1 MKIKS
6 RFVAAIVTFSLAL
19 MMPQTFNSCS
29 PDDKPEIENPDNPD
43 APDGPET
50 PDKPENPEPE
60 PKPETYCY
68 KLLTETRADWEGDWI
83 IAYVDGNEIFA
94 LHSGDAD
101 RGMGYAKKINGYTP
115 SDEIPVEAGDDYKAV
130 IRKDGD
136 AYVIKVNGIGYIG
149 SSGDKKMIFSE
160 SEVAGDQNFRWTVSF
175 YGGYVDL
182 KPVNQDKTLQYNVS
196 AACFRFYTSG
206 QKPLK
211 MFMRSVSTGESGG
224 GNKPDPNPDPEPTP
238 DPDPTPGPDPDPVE
252 PGTAGGWFEL
262 PLVNDA
268 DKNGIDDKDKTMYYA
283 FHYCA
288 GGEKGPGGKV
298 ARNFSTCYSSEH
310 HCPVWVAAPRHSMY
324 LGSTKRTNDYKAD
337 PDIPSDIQN
346 GRWSGYTRGHMLGSS
361 DRTCSPAT
369 NRQVFYYSNIAP
381 QLGGNFNTGGG
392 SWNNLEDHIDRF
404 LCADTLYS
412 VVGCYFKD
420 YTDSYGETDR
430 AKKIAGNTS
439 YPTMFYYVLLRT
451 RKGNTGKAVTSCQ
464 ASELQCVAFVMR
476 HSMEK
481 GHRPQAK
488 DMMSVSDLE
497 KITGFKYFVNVP
509 NAPKDTFT
517 ASDWL

>member
-19 MMPQTFNSCS
+19 MMPLSFNSCS
-29 PDDKPEIENPDNPD
+29 PEDKPEVENPNVPE
-43 APDGPET
+43 GPET

-115 SDEIPVEAGDDYKAV
+115 SDEIPVETGDDYKAV

-175 YGGYVDL
+175 DGGYVDL

-211 MFMRSVSTGESGG
+211 MFMKSVSTGESGG

-238 DPDPTPGPDPDPVE
+238 DPDPSNLELLEDGLNCLSSMMRTRTALMTRTRLCTMHSITVPEARKVPE
-252 PGTAGGWFEL
+252 ERSRGTSRHATAANIIVRCGWRRLVIACISAVPSVPMTTRRILTFL
-262 PLVNDA
+262 PISRMED
-268 DKNGIDDKDKTMYYA
+268 G
-283 FHYCA
+283 
-288 GGEKGPGGKV
+288 
-298 ARNFSTCYSSEH
+298 
-310 HCPVWVAAPRHSMY
+310 
-324 LGSTKRTNDYKAD
+324 
-337 PDIPSDIQN
+337 PDIPEVTC
-346 GRWSGYTRGHMLGSS
+346 W
-361 DRTCSPAT
+361 DRLTVP
-369 NRQVFYYSNIAP
+369 V
-381 QLGGNFNTGGG
+381 L
-392 SWNNLEDHIDRF
+392 
-404 LCADTLYS
+404 
-412 VVGCYFKD
+412 
-420 YTDSYGETDR
+420 
-430 AKKIAGNTS
+430 
-439 YPTMFYYVLLRT
+439 LLRT
-451 RKGNTGKAVTSCQ
+451 GRYSIIPILLRSLEATSIP
-464 ASELQCVAFVMR
+464 VAAHGTIWR
-476 HSMEK
+476 TIS
-481 GHRPQAK
+481 
-488 DMMSVSDLE
+488 
-497 KITGFKYFVNVP
+497 
-509 NAPKDTFT
+509 T
-517 ASDWL
+517 ASFVQIHCIQWSAAISRIILTVMARLTGQRR

>member
-19 MMPQTFNSCS
+19 MMPLTFNSCS
-29 PDDKPEIENPDNPD
+29 PEDKPEVENPNVPE
-43 APDGPET
+43 GPET

-68 KLLTETRADWEGDWI
+68 KLLTETRADWDGDWI

-115 SDEIPVEAGDDYKAV
+115 SDEIPVETGDDYKAV

-175 YGGYVDL
+175 DGGYVDL

-211 MFMRSVSTGESGG
+211 MFMKSVSTGESGG
-224 GNKPDPNPDPEPTP
+224 GNKPGPNPDPEPTP

-252 PGTAGGWFEL
+252 LEL
-262 PLVNDA
+262 
-268 DKNGIDDKDKTMYYA
+268 
-283 FHYCA
+283 
-288 GGEKGPGGKV
+288 
-298 ARNFSTCYSSEH
+298 
-310 HCPVWVAAPRHSMY
+310 
-324 LGSTKRTNDYKAD
+324 
-337 PDIPSDIQN
+337 
-346 GRWSGYTRGHMLGSS
+346 
-361 DRTCSPAT
+361 
-369 NRQVFYYSNIAP
+369 
-381 QLGGNFNTGGG
+381 
-392 SWNNLEDHIDRF
+392 LEDG
-404 LCADTLYS
+404 LNCLS
-412 VVGCYFKD
+412 
-420 YTDSYGETDR
+420 S
-430 AKKIAGNTS
+430 
-439 YPTMFYYVLLRT
+439 MMRT
-451 RKGNTGKAVTSCQ
+451 RTALMTRTRLCTMHSITVPEARKVPEERSRGTS
-464 ASELQCVAFVMR
+464 R
-476 HSMEK
+476 H
-481 GHRPQAK
+481 A
-488 DMMSVSDLE
+488 
-497 KITGFKYFVNVP
+497 
-509 NAPKDTFT
+509 T
-517 ASDWL
+517 AANIIVRCG